1 MASVTDICN
10 LALAHLGDEA
20 AVASIYPPDGS
31 VQASHCAR
39 FYPLARDTLLG
50 HPAANWSFALV
61 RVPLALLDYDATPW
75 DYAYRLPSDMVRAVT
90 LRDPGAA
97 DDYSPQPYVL
107 GAGPDGLPVLLTRQ
121 PDAVLAYTARVEDST
136 LFSALFTTAL
146 SYLLASHLA
155 GPILKGETGRTVA
168 KEMAGMAQH
177 WLMLAASAES
187 NQGLSDHVHTPV
199 WIKER

>member
-20 AVASIYPPDGS
+20 AVSSIYPPDGS

-50 HPAANWSFALV
+50 HPSASWGFATK
-61 RVPLALLDYDATPW
+61 RAPLAVLDVDAAPW
-75 DYAYRLPSDMVRAVT
+75 DYAYALPGDLLRAVV
-90 LRDPGAA
+90 LRDPGAS
-97 DDYSPQPYVL
+97 DDYHPQPYVI
-107 GAGPDGLPVLLTRQ
+107 GAGADGQPVLLTRQ
-121 PDAVLAYTARVEDST
+121 PDAVLAYIVRVEDPT
-136 LFSALFTTAL
+136 LFSALFTTTL

-155 GPILKGETGRTVA
+155 GPLLKGETGRSVA

-177 WLMLAASAES
+177 WLSTAASADG
-187 NQGLSDHVHTPV
+187 NQGLADHKHLPV
-199 WIKER
+199 WIQGR